1 MSLPLLTIDNV
12 VEVID
17 QMVFYTLVKDYRAVN
32 RLYPSFS
39 TMSAMELPT
48 CEDTL
53 LFIGDFFYVS
63 VDYRRCPLALVI
75 NLNCFHVKFVLVAGG
90 SLQSLPPWLYLCC
103 FLHSLSDGVCVAVHK
118 ADDSLVVLCEL
129 VACTIALQY
138 LQCLE

>member
-39 TMSAMELPT
+39 TMSATELPT
-48 CEDTL
+48 CKNIL

-63 VDYRRCPLALVI
+63 VDYRRCTLALVI
-75 NLNCFHVKFVLVAGG
+75 NLNCFHIKFVFSGG
-90 SLQSLPPWLYLCC
+90 
-103 FLHSLSDGVCVAVHK
+103 
-118 ADDSLVVLCEL
+118 
-129 VACTIALQY
+129 IMMMI
-138 LQCLE
+138 